1 MADFYDKVTQLQNIT
16 RDIVISEKQR
26 LDSKKVGIDD
36 AYNSQQRTIALNQSY
51 AMRMRAWSYLL
62 TVVAVSIVVSIL
74 LMFAKSIIPPTIID
88 ILIIVVMSG
97 GIIWAYLI
105 YMDIQ
110 KRDEN
115 DYNLLSMK
123 STYLQDPTAIDTS
136 NATISGTS
144 KSGTSGN
151 TITSISSMLMG
162 AGATCVG
169 QACCPATYNYDA
181 GQNIC
186 IAPATTTPAP
196 R

>member
-1 MADFYDKVTQLQNIT
+1 MADFYDKVSQLQNIT
-16 RDIVISEKQR
+16 NSIVKSEQQR
-26 LDSKKVGIDD
+26 LDNKKIGIND

-62 TVVAVSIVVSIL
+62 TVIAVSIVLSIL
-74 LMFAKSIIPPTIID
+74 LMFAKQFIPPTIID
-88 ILIIVVMSG
+88 ILIIIIVSG

-136 NATISGTS
+136 NSAVAVGGSTS
-144 KSGTSGN
+144 TSGN
-151 TITSISSMLMG
+151 TTTSITSLLLGTGS
-162 AGATCVG
+162 TCVG
-169 QACCPATYNYDA
+169 QSCCKEGQVYNATINK
-181 GQNIC
+181 C
-186 IAPATTTPAP
+186 E
-196 R
+196 

>member
-16 RDIVISEKQR
+16 DNIVKSEQQR
-26 LDSKKVGIDD
+26 LDNKKTGIND

-62 TVVAVSIVVSIL
+62 TVVAVSIVISIL

-123 STYLQDPTAIDTS
+123 STYLQDPTAIDTT
-136 NATISGTS
+136 NAAIASTS
-144 KSGTSGN
+144 KSGTGGN
-151 TITSISSMLMG
+151 TVTSVSSFLLG
-162 AGATCVG
+162 AGGTCVG
-169 QACCPATYNYDA
+169 QSCCPANYNYDS
-181 GQNIC
+181 GTNKC
-186 IAPATTTPAP
+186 ISTGA
-196 R
+196 

>member
-1 MADFYDKVTQLQNIT
+1 MADFYDKVTYLQYITDNIVQKEQT
-16 RDIVISEKQR
+16 R
-26 LDSKKVGIDD
+26 LDNKRAGIND

-62 TVVAVSIVVSIL
+62 TVIAVSIVISII

-115 DYNLLSMK
+115 DYNMLSMK
-123 STYLQDPTAIDTS
+123 SSYLQDPGAIDTS
-136 NATISGTS
+136 NATLSSSG

-151 TITSISSMLMG
+151 TVTSISSLLLG
-162 AGATCVG
+162 AGGTCVG
-169 QACCPATYNYDA
+169 AKCCPTGTTYDSVNNVCKI
-181 GQNIC
+181 G
-186 IAPATTTPAP
+186 T
-196 R
+196 